1 MGNAPTSSLPKYN
14 QAARI
19 EIQTPQSEENCGT
32 RVKFAKDKRN
42 HQTYTLTPKMV
53 VGELHPD
60 DVSPK
65 VIRNRTKPSAGLDE
79 DEAKEEAAK
88 YRSASE
94 ASIKPHTDVKDEYSG
109 DKIPSKHNTLKEV
122 DNI

>member
-1 MGNAPTSSLPKYN
+1 
-14 QAARI
+14 
-19 EIQTPQSEENCGT
+19 
-32 RVKFAKDKRN
+32 
-42 HQTYTLTPKMV
+42 MV

-60 DVSPK
+60 DIFPK

-109 DKIPSKHNTLKEV
+109 DKIPPKLHVKGKLRDFPFSMNSPG
-122 DNI
+122 II